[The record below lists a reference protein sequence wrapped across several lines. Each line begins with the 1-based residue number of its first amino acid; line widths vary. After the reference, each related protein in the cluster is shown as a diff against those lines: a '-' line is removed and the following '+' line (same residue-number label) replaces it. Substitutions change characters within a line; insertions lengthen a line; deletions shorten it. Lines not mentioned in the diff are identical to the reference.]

1 MESGI
6 MYWLVLVL
14 SIAGMPDITIENQ
27 MGSYIT
33 CSIAKQ
39 KFIDGNPPT
48 IFVKGKEK
56 KSHWSDIKCI
66 KKQ

>member
-1 MESGI
+1 

-14 SIAGMPDITIENQ
+14 SISGMPDITIENK

-48 IFVKGKEK
+48 ITVKGKKRQAEFEG
-56 KSHWSDIKCI
+56 IKCI
-66 KKQ
+66 KK

>member
-1 MESGI
+1 
-6 MYWLVLVL
+6 
-14 SIAGMPDITIENQ
+14 MPDITIENK

-48 IFVKGKEK
+48 ITVKGKIK
-56 KSHWSDIKCI
+56 KAEFNGIECI
-66 KKQ
+66 KK

>member
-1 MESGI
+1 
-6 MYWLVLVL
+6 
-14 SIAGMPDITIENQ
+14 MPDITIKNQ

>member
-1 MESGI
+1 

-14 SIAGMPDITIENQ
+14 SISGLPDITIENK

-39 KFIDGNPPT
+39 KFIDSNPPN
-48 IFVKGKEK
+48 IYVKGKNK
-56 KSHWSDIKCI
+56 KAEWDGIECI
-66 KKQ
+66 KK

>member
-14 SIAGMPDITIENQ
+14 SIAGMPDITIENK

-33 CSIAKQ
+33 CNLAQK
-39 KFIDGNPPT
+39 KFIDSNPPT

-56 KSHWSDIKCI
+56 KSNWSDIKCI
-66 KKQ
+66 KKL

>member
-1 MESGI
+1 
-6 MYWLVLVL
+6 MYWLELVL
-14 SIAGMPDITIENQ
+14 SISGMPDITIENK

-48 IFVKGKEK
+48 ITVKGKIK
-56 KSHWSDIKCI
+56 KAEFNGIECI
-66 KKQ
+66 KK